1 MRSGRALLLAV
12 GVLCSTLLL
21 AGCGSSGSA
30 VGDVSR
36 PDNHGY
42 HGTYVDPPYTVPAVT
57 LTDNRSHPFTL
68 ATDERPVD
76 VVFFG
81 YTNCPDVCQVVM
93 GTITSAW
100 LRLSKADRARV
111 RVVFVTTDP
120 SRDDER
126 ELTSYLARFDPSF
139 TGVTGDIDRIDRL
152 AKPLGVFIKKG
163 QKLPSGGYE
172 VSHSTTVYGVGHG
185 EASVVWTG
193 GTSAA
198 AMADDLQRMLGK
210 A

>member
-1 MRSGRALLLAV
+1 MRGEALIAAV
-12 GVLCSTLLL
+12 GALCSTLLV
-21 AGCGSSGSA
+21 AGCGSSGAA
-30 VGDVSR
+30 VGEVSR

-42 HGTYVDPPYTVPAVT
+42 HGTYVDPPYTVPAVA
-57 LTDNRSHPFTL
+57 LSDNRSHRFTL
-68 ATDERPVD
+68 AEDERPVD

-100 LRLSKADRARV
+100 LRLPKADRDRV

-120 SRDDER
+120 GRDDER

-139 TGVTGDIDRIDRL
+139 TGVTGDIDSIDRL
-152 AKPLGVFIKKG
+152 AQPLGVFIKKG
-163 QKLPSGGYE
+163 QRLPSGGYE
-172 VSHSTTVYGVGHG
+172 VSHSATVYGVHQGK
-185 EASVVWTG
+185 ASVVWTG

-198 AMADDLQRMLGK
+198 AMAADLERMLGK